1 MKINKFLIVS
11 TLLLLFISCKHEE
24 AKKQSSDSILLNE
37 IKVQKDECK
46 KDECKK
52 DETDTIQPNVVN
64 DVFSTPYDFLD
75 LESYKGMI
83 KEVLEYQKR
92 SGEIDL
98 DSAIHFY
105 SDELIPVDTIVKW
118 WKNIL

>member
-1 MKINKFLIVS
+1 MKINKYLIVS

-46 KDECKK
+46 KN
-52 DETDTIQPNVVN
+52 ETDTIQPNVVN

-75 LESYKGMI
+75 FESYKGMI